1 MTEVLNV
8 SNVTV
13 RFGGLVAVNDA
24 SFSVPVG
31 SIFGLIGPNGSGK
44 TTMFNVM
51 TGFYRPAAGQV
62 SLEGTNLVGLR
73 PFQIARKGV
82 ARTFQ
87 TAVLQP
93 ERTVEENVVLGLY
106 CGRKQVW
113 RDVVGSDRKRS
124 DDLEVDGV
132 LELVGIRELRDTA
145 ISKVP
150 IGLRHTVELARA
162 LATKPKLLL
171 LDEAWAG
178 LNTIESAALMRLVR
192 QVRDSGVTVI
202 LVEHNMKIVMEICE
216 RIVVLDAGRKIAEGT
231 PAEVRSNPEVIRCY
245 LGGPLEDAHS

>member
-1 MTEVLNV
+1 MTNALSVKG
-8 SNVTV
+8 VTV

-24 SFSVPVG
+24 SFDVPTG

-44 TTMFNVM
+44 TTMFNVV

-62 SLEGTNLVGLR
+62 HLDGADVVGLQ
-73 PFQIARKGV
+73 PFKIARKGV

-93 ERTVEENVVLGLY
+93 DRTVLENVLLGLY
-106 CGRKQVW
+106 CGRGDVW
-113 RDVVGSDRKRS
+113 RD
-124 DDLEVDGV
+124 
-132 LELVGIRELRDTA
+132 LVGHARAHEDMERIDEVLDFVHIRKFRDVP
-145 ISKVP
+145 IRNVP

-178 LNTIESAALMRLVR
+178 LNTTEAAELMKLVR
-192 QVRDSGVTVI
+192 RIRDSGVTVL
-202 LVEHNMKIVMEICE
+202 LVEHNMKIVMGVCE
-216 RIVVLDAGRKIAEGT
+216 RIVVLDAGRKIAEGP
-231 PAEVRSNPEVIRCY
+231 PAEIRANPEVIRCY
-245 LGGPLEDAHS
+245 LGGSLQDAHA